1 MSTNTR
7 RDVRLRKMYC
17 ILLSIICF
25 CMLGSYMI
33 MSIVPSPNAQFI
45 ERSDMDHLKVAA
57 DIATDASKQQ
67 YDTKDTETDIRPPIR
82 TINNNLLMMPRCDP
96 PHQNTSS
103 WRYYNAL
110 VDTNLDTVAKAI
122 NLTDNPTITTQQK
135 QDNNNNNSSNTVVG
149 YSKYIPH
156 RLIFTHKE
164 NLFNCSI
171 SASNTT
177 TPQLFTLAE
186 NAKAT
191 VNAYSKIW
199 SDLEVVFLTDQDC
212 LDALNEVEPDLIPFF
227 HKEIGMFKA
236 DICRVAYLY
245 LYGGY
250 YFDVDVLV
258 VRPFLAGDAKFVTVK
273 GIGYHSNGFF
283 QAFLASEK
291 QNSIVGRSIQIMLQT
306 LQGKR
311 SRGRLFGPTAL
322 LQAWKEEG
330 ISLDE
335 NNGTIYDNVGA
346 YLLMEGNA
354 NTLKREYS
362 KISTVLRR
370 NKHALSQKVPTV
382 PDNECEFSGG
392 LCNFVVIDG
401 ADETLY
407 FYSRILGTELCGKML
422 HCKYQAAKEHSN
434 APPCEPSLDG
444 KGCYWWPKRGADSWK
459 LDCEY
464 SSDWPKQ
471 AKDTHNLFEDYNTCC
486 NKDGGPSRCTG

>member
-1 MSTNTR
+1 
-7 RDVRLRKMYC
+7 
-17 ILLSIICF
+17 
-25 CMLGSYMI
+25 
-33 MSIVPSPNAQFI
+33 
-45 ERSDMDHLKVAA
+45 MDHLKVAA

-82 TINNNLLMMPRCDP
+82 TINNNLLMMPRCNP

-177 TPQLFTLAE
+177 TPQLYTLAE

-227 HKEIGMFKA
+227 HKEIGMSNLCVLALLTFHASLIISMLVSAHLTTSNLPHILGMFKA
-236 DICRVAYLY
+236 DICRAAYLY

-283 QAFLASEK
+283 Q
-291 QNSIVGRSIQIMLQT
+291 V
-306 LQGKR
+306 
-311 SRGRLFGPTAL
+311 
-322 LQAWKEEG
+322 
-330 ISLDE
+330 
-335 NNGTIYDNVGA
+335 
-346 YLLMEGNA
+346 
-354 NTLKREYS
+354 
-362 KISTVLRR
+362 
-370 NKHALSQKVPTV
+370 
-382 PDNECEFSGG
+382 C
-392 LCNFVVIDG
+392 
-401 ADETLY
+401 LY
-407 FYSRILGTELCGKML
+407 VCI
-422 HCKYQAAKEHSN
+422 
-434 APPCEPSLDG
+434 EPF
-444 KGCYWWPKRGADSWK
+444 
-459 LDCEY
+459 
-464 SSDWPKQ
+464 
-471 AKDTHNLFEDYNTCC
+471 T
-486 NKDGGPSRCTG
+486 